1 LVYLIFEILWF
12 LVAAAGLGV
21 VVGWLCRSL
30 AAPRRPRVVASRT
43 RADHREEEARRE
55 QVDQLEARLAEAAD
69 GSKALQQE
77 LAQARQV
84 VEAESLAARQREHE
98 LGSRLEAREAE
109 VARLSAEL
117 ETRRA
122 QTAMP
127 LPPHTVSSPL
137 TPGPLEVDEPE
148 AGTAPP
154 PGQLEVAEI
163 EAGAP
168 PPGRPEVAEP
178 AAGAP
183 PPGLVAP
190 QGAADDL
197 RRINGLGQSIERAL
211 NENGIFHYRQIAVLT
226 PANLVWLDRH
236 LRLKGRIEREDWIG
250 QAKALLAA
258 DEVTEGGVAEP
269 SPLARQKQSR
279 AQDSGGAGG

>member
-1 LVYLIFEILWF
+1 MVYLIFEILWF

-30 AAPRRPRVVASRT
+30 AAPRRPRVVASRA
-43 RADHREEEARRE
+43 RAGHREEQARE
-55 QVDQLEARLAEAAD
+55 QRDRLEARLAEAAD
-69 GSKALQQE
+69 GSKALQEE
-77 LAQARQV
+77 LAQARQAA
-84 VEAESLAARQREHE
+84 EAESLTALQREQE

-117 ETRRA
+117 EARRA

-137 TPGPLEVDEPE
+137 TPGPLEVAEPE
-148 AGTAPP
+148 AGSPP
-154 PGQLEVAEI
+154 PGRLEVAE
-163 EAGAP
+163 
-168 PPGRPEVAEP
+168 PE
-178 AAGAP
+178 AGAP

-197 RRINGLGQSIERAL
+197 RRISGVGQGIERAL
-211 NENGIFHYRQIAVLT
+211 NENGIFHYRQIAALT
-226 PANLVWLDRH
+226 PPNLVWLDHH

-258 DEVTEGGVAEP
+258 DEVAEGEVVDPG
-269 SPLARQKQSR
+269 PLARQK
-279 AQDSGGAGG
+279 